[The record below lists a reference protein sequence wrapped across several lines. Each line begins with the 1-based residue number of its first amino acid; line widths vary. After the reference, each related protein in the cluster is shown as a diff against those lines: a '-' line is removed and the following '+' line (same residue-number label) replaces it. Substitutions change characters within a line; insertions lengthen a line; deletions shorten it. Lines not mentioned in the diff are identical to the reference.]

1 MFEGAEL
8 DCNIAEPLAQVA
20 ADMTDSSST
29 VQVGITFITPR
40 PSRSVERRGLKE
52 CRRLCT
58 LSRQGPVGILE
69 TVFRDQETP
78 CGATGRPGRTGEPV
92 EGAQVMPP
100 LSQFCQISRGSSS
113 APLPRSCRGRFH
125 DGTRVFANRIRL
137 AVPCLAAS
145 LLKKFCEDAITGRC
159 ALKESRQLC
168 RLRCRIVPILQNLLH
183 RRSFRC

>member
-69 TVFRDQETP
+69 TVSETKKL
-78 CGATGRPGRTGEPV
+78 PV
-92 EGAQVMPP
+92 EQRAGRAGLVNQSKVHKSCHRSASSVKGARV
-100 LSQFCQISRGSSS
+100 
-113 APLPRSCRGRFH
+113 LPCRALAEGASMTGPESLPTEFAWPC
-125 DGTRVFANRIRL
+125 RV
-137 AVPCLAAS
+137 
-145 LLKKFCEDAITGRC
+145 
-159 ALKESRQLC
+159 
-168 RLRCRIVPILQNLLH
+168 LRRAY
-183 RRSFRC
+183 